1 MAFERYIWSGGK
13 RLRLGYT
20 TGTCAAAAAG
30 AAARAL
36 LSGRAPASVTVRVPA
51 GEEIEI
57 EVVESSVGP
66 VRATCAVRKDGGDDV
81 DATDGALV
89 CACVEFV
96 DSDGIEVRGGSG
108 VGRVTK
114 PGLDQPVG
122 AAAINSVPRR
132 MIARAVED
140 AMAEASKDG
149 GAAVTISVPSG
160 ELIAAKTF
168 NPNLGIVDGI
178 SILGTTGIVEPRSLS
193 ALRDSIEL
201 EIRQASA
208 LGSRDLVIV
217 PGNYG
222 SDYVSARLGIG
233 STPLVACSNFMG
245 DAIDCAAREGFE
257 RVLVVGHI
265 GKMVKVCGGVMDT
278 HSRVADARM
287 EILAA
292 HAASVGATAAS
303 VREIMAAATA
313 DAGLEILEG
322 EGLVAPACASLRD
335 SLAVRLRR
343 RAGGAVS
350 IDAVVF
356 SNVYGELFRTSGAD
370 EMLAAWE
377 VAHG

>member
-1 MAFERYIWSGGK
+1 MAYQRYIWSGDK

-36 LSGRAPASVTVRVPA
+36 LFGEAPACVTVKVPA
-51 GEEIEI
+51 GDSVEVEI
-57 EVVESSVGP
+57 VEARRDACG
-66 VRATCAVRKDGGDDV
+66 ATCAVRKDGGDDV
-81 DATDGALV
+81 DATDGALI
-89 CACVEFV
+89 CARVELT
-96 DSDGIEVRGGSG
+96 DAEGIEIDGGAG

-132 MIARAVED
+132 MIADAVEGVL
-140 AMAEASKDG
+140 AEAREDR
-149 GAAVTISVPSG
+149 GASVTVIVPKG
-160 ELIAAKTF
+160 DKIAAKTF
-168 NPNLGIVDGI
+168 NPNLGIVGGI

-201 EIRQASA
+201 EIRQAAA
-208 LGSRDLVIV
+208 LGASDLVVV

-222 SDYVSARLGIG
+222 SDYVSGNLRIG
-233 STPLVACSNFMG
+233 AVPVVACSNFMG
-245 DAIDCAAREGFE
+245 DALDCAAREGFA

-265 GKMVKVCGGVMDT
+265 GKMVKVCGGIMDT

-292 HAASVGATAAS
+292 HAAASGAPAES
-303 VREIMAAATA
+303 VRRIMDAATA
-313 DAGLEILEG
+313 DAGFEILEH
-322 EGLVAPACASLRD
+322 EGLVAPTCASLSRAL
-335 SLAVRLRR
+335 SVRLQR
-343 RAGGAVS
+343 RAGKAMSVS
-350 IDAVVF
+350 AIVF
-356 SNVYGELFRTSGAD
+356 SNVYGELFRTPGAD
-370 EMLAAWE
+370 AMLAAWE